1 MTDGGYSEPTTL
13 GLSLT
18 GKAAAQRL
26 IDEKVFLR
34 QIDAYRFAIALGL
47 AHGGYD
53 TANLSRETMFNV
65 GTLDPDGSLR
75 TAVDLLRDALDEP
88 VYRSAERYAE
98 WGFREMNRVLSSG
111 TIKFGIWLT
120 EVAERQG

>member
-1 MTDGGYSEPTTL
+1 MTSNGHSEPTTI
-13 GLSLT
+13 GLSPS
-18 GKAAAQRL
+18 GKAAAARL
-26 IDEKVFLR
+26 IDAKVFLR

-53 TANLSRETMFNV
+53 AVNTSRETMFNI

-75 TAVDLLRDALDEP
+75 IAVDLLRDELDEP

-98 WGFREMNRVLSSG
+98 WGFREMDRALSSG
-111 TIKFGIWLT
+111 SIKFGAWLK
-120 EVAERQG
+120 EVADRQA